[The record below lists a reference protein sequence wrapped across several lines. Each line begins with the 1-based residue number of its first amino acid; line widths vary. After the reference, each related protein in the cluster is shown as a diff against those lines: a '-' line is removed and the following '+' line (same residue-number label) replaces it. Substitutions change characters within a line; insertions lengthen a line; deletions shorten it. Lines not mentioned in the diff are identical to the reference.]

1 MNAQEAIQSIRT
13 KKLEN
18 IYLVIGTENFL
29 REQVRQA
36 FFERLMLTETDLNF
50 QQFDLV
56 ENSLNDVLLEVESS
70 PFFGD
75 YRLVF
80 LENPLFLGSEKIKS
94 EQEDALDK
102 FIEYIEQPLETTILV
117 VWFNQEKMDE
127 RKKITKRLKK
137 AATRIDVEPMKE
149 AEVRRYLQQ
158 TFNNEGL
165 EFSRDAFEQF
175 LFLTDASLSKAMR
188 EFEKIRLFAA
198 EEKKINITIVD
209 SLVPKSLEQNVFD
222 LTESILAG
230 KVEAALRLYEE
241 LRVQGEETIK
251 INAILISQIRLLL
264 QVRLLENIGYQQGSI
279 AETLKVHPYRIK
291 LAMQQAR
298 KFKVPQLVKL
308 LDELIEN
315 DYATKTG
322 KVEKE
327 FAFQLLILKMG
338 EIKKNQRS

>member
-1 MNAQEAIQSIRT
+1 MNAQEAIQSIKT

-18 IYLVIGTENFL
+18 IYLVVGTEHFL

-36 FFERLMLTETDLNF
+36 FFERLALTETDLNF

-56 ENSLNDVLLEVESS
+56 ENSLNDVLLDVESS

-80 LENPLFLGSEKIKS
+80 VESPFFLSSEKIKN
-94 EQEDALDK
+94 EQEEALDK
-102 FIEYIEQPLETTILV
+102 LIEYIENPLETTILV
-117 VWFNQEKMDE
+117 IWFNQEKMDE
-127 RKKITKRLKK
+127 RKKVTKRLKK
-137 AATRIDVEPMKE
+137 AAMRIDVAPMKE
-149 AEVRRYLQQ
+149 TDVRRYLQQ

-175 LFLTDASLSKAMR
+175 LFLTDASLSKAMK
-188 EFEKIRLFAA
+188 ELEKIRLFAV
-198 EEKKINITIVD
+198 EEKKISKAIID

-230 KVEAALRLYEE
+230 NVEVALRLYED

-264 QVRLLENIGYQQGSI
+264 QVRLLENIGYQQGAI
-279 AETLKVHPYRIK
+279 AETLKAHPYRVK

-308 LDELIEN
+308 LDQLIEN